1 MLPSDFISLLKSIA
15 TEPQDTHTAPVQR
28 GFDFKPELVQQQPEE
43 EILCQI
49 PAHTT
54 ACQVA
59 IVNHNAST
67 NVLASNDKL

>member
-15 TEPQDTHTAPVQR
+15 TEPQDTDTAPVQR
-28 GFDFKPELVQQQPEE
+28 WCDFKPEFVQQQPEE
-43 EILCQI
+43 EALCQI
-49 PAHTT
+49 PAHTA

-67 NVLASNDKL
+67 SFLASNDK